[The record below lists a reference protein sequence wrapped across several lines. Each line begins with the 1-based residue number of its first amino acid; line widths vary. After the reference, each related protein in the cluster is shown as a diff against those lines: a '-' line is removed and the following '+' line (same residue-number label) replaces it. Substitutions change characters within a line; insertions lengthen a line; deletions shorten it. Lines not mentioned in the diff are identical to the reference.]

1 MQNDKCYQMRF
12 YTNNALISYMHILS
26 VLAFTR
32 GQLLCLY
39 ICPTCL
45 ELWPEAFKA
54 MYPSGTP
61 IKVAAFSSIL
71 FNFDS

>member
-1 MQNDKCYQMRF
+1 MLSNQ
-12 YTNNALISYMHILS
+12 ILHKQCIGS
-26 VLAFTR
+26 LHTILPVLALTR

-39 ICPTCL
+39 VCPTCL